1 MASRNIVGIAQSRY
15 RNIRVNITQETSGR
29 LSYSVY
35 AKPLNRDW
43 REPDCIVRDAMY
55 FERPVVTPEDAI
67 IAAIEVLKQQ
77 LLPGIE

>member
-1 MASRNIVGIAQSRY
+1 MASKNVVGIASSRY
-15 RNIRVNITQETSGR
+15 RQIRVNITQEASGR

-35 AKPLNRDW
+35 AKPMNKDW
-43 REPDCIVRDAMY
+43 REQDCIVRDAMY

-77 LLPGIE
+77 LLPGVE